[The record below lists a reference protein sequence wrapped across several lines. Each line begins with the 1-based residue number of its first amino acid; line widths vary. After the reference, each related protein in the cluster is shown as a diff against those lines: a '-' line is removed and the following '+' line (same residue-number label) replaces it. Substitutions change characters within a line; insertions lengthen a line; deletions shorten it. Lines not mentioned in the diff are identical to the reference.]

1 MRKPTCLEYRE
12 GCHRWGRE
20 RHMHKLGIAR
30 KCNRCIKGL
39 MRRDYLSTN
48 NYRKYSSARNLTTND
63 SAGVVATA
71 CRHRETNATR
81 EAPTVAGRARQ
92 LAIREGE
99 AGPFG
104 VAGGPLYR

>member
-1 MRKPTCLEYRE
+1 MSERRAGLERLNAE
-12 GCHRWGRE
+12 ADLPGIQGRLPS
-20 RHMHKLGIAR
+20 LGKRAA
-30 KCNRCIKGL
+30 
-39 MRRDYLSTN
+39 Y
-48 NYRKYSSARNLTTND
+48 ATND